1 MQMEQL
7 RPEIS
12 RILCSRGI
20 TSEVISDDYK
30 LLDKFARISTTR
42 VKRKEKGEK
51 KKKKR
56 KKERKGEKK

>member
-1 MQMEQL
+1 MEQL

-42 VKRKEKGEK
+42 VKRKEKGGKKNEKRKEKGK
-51 KKKKR
+51 KK
-56 KKERKGEKK
+56 

>member
-1 MQMEQL
+1 MEQL

-42 VKRKEKGEK
+42 VKRKEKGK
-51 KKKKR
+51 KKKNEKR
-56 KKERKGEKK
+56 KEKGKKK

>member
-20 TSEVISDDYK
+20 ASEVISDDYK
-30 LLDKFARISTTR
+30 LLDNKFAYIRDS
-42 VKRKEKGEK
+42 KREDE
-51 KKKKR
+51 R
-56 KKERKGEKK
+56 KK